1 VLLFLTGALALALL
15 TVFAV
20 RLRRPSS
27 VEADR
32 LLAELERALSRSGR
46 PLAPGATLAQL
57 EHTFRSAPAAAAYVR
72 ALRLARYGSAA
83 EPPTAAGR
91 RAVRARLA
99 AGLGISGR
107 VRALWALPPR
117 SLSRGVHLAMLR
129 ERLRS
134 RLN

>member
-1 VLLFLTGALALALL
+1 LALALL
-15 TVFAV
+15 AVFAL

-46 PLAPGATLAQL
+46 PLPPGATLAQI
-57 EHTFRSAPAAAAYVR
+57 EHNFRSAPAAAAYVR
-72 ALRLARYGSAA
+72 ALRLARYGSGA
-83 EPPTAAGR
+83 EPPTVAGR
-91 RAVRARLA
+91 RALRARLA
-99 AGLGISGR
+99 EGLGVTGR
-107 VRALWALPPR
+107 ARALWALPPG
-117 SLSRGVHLAMLR
+117 SLSRGAHLAMLR

>member
-15 TVFAV
+15 TGLAL

-32 LLAELERALSRSGR
+32 LLAELERALWRSGR
-46 PLAPGATLAQL
+46 PLPPSATLAQL

-99 AGLGISGR
+99 AGLGVSGR
-107 VRALWALPPR
+107 VRALWALPPG
-117 SLSRGVHLAMLR
+117 SPSGVAPVARLR

-134 RLN
+134 LLK